1 MEEKY
6 DVAIIGTGPAGL
18 SAAVTLKI
26 RNKNVLLL
34 GSKNL
39 SSKLEKAHEIQNY
52 LGLPAIK
59 GEDLMKNFQ
68 NHISSLGIEITED
81 SITACYSMGEYF
93 SLTSKANKTY
103 NAKSV
108 IVATGVNFG
117 KPYEGE
123 EKFLGRGVSYCAT
136 CDAPLYKGKKV
147 VVIAQTEKEE
157 EEAKFLSEVC
167 EKVYYIPL
175 YKKDFSECHTDSI
188 FLTENQLKSN
198 EKSLDFSNPCDKNK
212 NIEIINDIP
221 LSIEGGMKAN
231 KLVLKNG
238 EIEADGFFILRDSV
252 SPKQLVPGLELDG
265 NHIKVNRSMETNLK
279 GLFACGDIVGLPYQY
294 IKSAGE
300 GNVAALS
307 AVKYLAK

>member
-26 RNKNVLLL
+26 RNKKVILF

-68 NHISSLGIEITED
+68 NHIASLGIEITED
-81 SITACYSMGEYF
+81 SITACYSLGEYF

-117 KPYEGE
+117 KAYEGE

-167 EKVYYIPL
+167 EKVFYIPL
-175 YKKDFSECHTDSI
+175 YKKD
-188 FLTENQLKSN
+188 
-198 EKSLDFSNPCDKNK
+198 DFEFQKNS
-212 NIEIINDIP
+212 NIEIINDKVV
-221 LSIEGGMKAN
+221 SIEGGMKA
-231 KLVLKNG
+231 KKIVLENG

-265 NHIKVNRSMETNLK
+265 NHIKVNRSMESNLN

-300 GNVAALS
+300 GNIAALS